1 VLQHIPVF
9 ITALQR
15 VASIIFALGVVLLL
29 SAAYLRSAVS
39 AHPSTGRVPTTNT
52 VLYITFPLTTAVHA
66 ALSVLHAPPILAAI
80 GLHTAA
86 YTSMIVAL
94 GTLFAG
100 LGMWG
105 VVV

>member
-1 VLQHIPVF
+1 MRQHIPVF

-15 VASIIFALGVVLLL
+15 VASIVFALGVVLLL

-39 AHPSTGRVPTTNT
+39 AHRVPASNT

-66 ALSVLHAPPILAAI
+66 ALSVIHAPPILAAI

-94 GTLFAG
+94 GALFAG

-105 VVV
+105 VVI